1 MTGLKEQRVLVDG
14 ATGYLGSHL
23 IHKLCFSGSDVRA
36 LVHPGARPADVDL
49 LKNFGAEIFTA
60 DLGVANPEL
69 TELTGQAFSGC
80 TSVVHL
86 IGSVA
91 PKKGER
97 LEDLH
102 TGQTR
107 NLVAA
112 CKKAGVKRIV
122 MITSLGARQD
132 ADNSY
137 HATKWMAENEIRKS
151 GLEFVILRPPLLF
164 GRLTGKRDSK
174 LVNRYREII
183 LNKKVVPLI
192 NGGKNKIQPLFI
204 GDLVEAICLSLESDE
219 QGVVNQTLEVGGP
232 QVMTLQKFVEE
243 FMDALNVR
251 KPIVALHPGVASL
264 LAVVCEALQTVPTV
278 NRDQVKLALSDNV
291 CAENALLSVFK
302 LDLTPVKRA
311 FESYNS
317 ADSEVG
323 AVKL

>member
-1 MTGLKEQRVLVDG
+1 MTALKKQRVLVDG

-23 IHKLCFSGSDVRA
+23 IHRLCLAGSDVRA
-36 LVHPGARPADVDL
+36 LVHPGARGADIDL
-49 LKNFGAEIFTA
+49 LKGFGAEIFTA
-60 DLGVANPEL
+60 DLSVENDEA
-69 TELTGQAFSGC
+69 TKQAFSGC
-80 TSVVHL
+80 TAVVHL

-112 CKKAGVKRIV
+112 CKGAGVQRIV

-151 GLEFVILRPPLLF
+151 GLEYVILRPPLLF
-164 GRLTGKRDSK
+164 GRVVGKRDSK

-183 LNKKVVPLI
+183 LKKKVVPLI
-192 NGGKNKIQPLFI
+192 NGGQNKIQPLFI
-204 GDLVEAICLSLESDE
+204 GDLVQAICMSLETDE
-219 QGVVNQTLEVGGP
+219 QSVLNQTLEVGGP
-232 QVMTLQKFVEE
+232 EIMTLKMFVEN
-243 FMDALNVR
+243 FMDVLHVR
-251 KPIVALHPGVASL
+251 KPIVALHPSVASI
-264 LAVVCEALQTVPTV
+264 LAVVCEAVQTVPTV

-291 CAENALLSVFK
+291 CADNALLSVLK
-302 LDLTPVKRA
+302 LNLTHVKSA

-317 ADSEVG
+317 ADVEVG
-323 AVKL
+323 AAKL